1 MANGIKEYDDQ
12 DTKYN
17 PAEALSAGEQA
28 ALDQIEAG
36 LNDDNLSD
44 YSQDAR
50 SIVESKESD
59 SSSSI
64 ISEVTGKKTPKK
76 IKFNFKKASPVA
88 GIGIIAIIFGT
99 ALAGS
104 LGPASLLINLKEN
117 LMNRWDTQGITAE
130 VRSNMLLSKR

>member
-17 PAEALSAGEQA
+17 PAEALSAGEKA

-76 IKFNFKKASPVA
+76 IKWVGLCGHTPRFRRF
-88 GIGIIAIIFGT
+88 
-99 ALAGS
+99 
-104 LGPASLLINLKEN
+104 
-117 LMNRWDTQGITAE
+117 
-130 VRSNMLLSKR
+130 